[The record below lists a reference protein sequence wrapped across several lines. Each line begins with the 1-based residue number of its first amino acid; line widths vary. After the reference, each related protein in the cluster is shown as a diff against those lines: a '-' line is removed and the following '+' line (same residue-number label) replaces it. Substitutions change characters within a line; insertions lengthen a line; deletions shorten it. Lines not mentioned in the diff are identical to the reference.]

1 MEKISLV
8 IPVYN
13 EAGNIQQLIGQVNQ
27 AFRGHDFEYETIVVD
42 DGSNDDTVARV
53 KELNDQRVCLIQL
66 KRNYGQC
73 PAIKA
78 GIDYSTG
85 DYIATID
92 GDLQNDPADL
102 VEMLRI
108 LQNEPF
114 DVVTGIRKKRKDQ
127 MFLRKIPSLIANSM
141 IRTITGTD
149 IVDNGCAI
157 KLFKRQMVKDIPLY
171 GELHRFI
178 AILAIYEGAK
188 VKQIDVKHYPRTNGV
203 SKYGLSRTFK
213 VLSDLVLL
221 QFYRKY
227 AQKPMYYFGKF
238 GFLLTISGTL
248 ILFYLLIIKILGHD
262 IWGKPLIFLGVLLL
276 LAGLQV
282 ITSGIILDY
291 IMRTYF
297 ESQNKK
303 PYGIKDIYTRKLSLR
318 IPMVG
323 TNDTQKQ
330 RLNNSF

>member
-1 MEKISLV
+1 MEKISLI

-13 EAGNIQQLIGQVNQ
+13 EAENIQPLIRQTNT
-27 AFRGHDFEYETIVVD
+27 AFAGHDFEYEIIVVD
-42 DGSNDDTVARV
+42 DGSIDDTVSRV
-53 KELNDQRVCLIQL
+53 KELNDPRVSLIQL
-66 KRNYGQC
+66 RRNYGQC

-92 GDLQNDPADL
+92 GDMQNDPSDL
-102 VEMLRI
+102 IEMLQI
-108 LQNEPF
+108 LRLEPF

-127 MFLRKIPSLIANSM
+127 MFLRKIPSMIANSL
-141 IRTITGTD
+141 IRKITGTG

-157 KLFKRQMVKDIPLY
+157 KLFKRHTISDIPLY

-188 VKQIDVKHYPRTNGV
+188 IKQIDVKHYPRTNGV

-213 VLSDLVLL
+213 VLSDLILL

-238 GFLLTISGTL
+238 GFLLSITGTL
-248 ILFYLLIIKILGHD
+248 ILLYLLVIKLLGHD

-303 PYGIKDIYTRKLSLR
+303 PYTVKNTAS
-318 IPMVG
+318 
-323 TNDTQKQ
+323 TN
-330 RLNNSF
+330 

>member
-13 EAGNIQQLIGQVNQ
+13 EGENIQLLIGQVNE
-27 AFRGHDFEYETIVVD
+27 AFAGQPFEYEIVVVD
-42 DGSNDDTVARV
+42 DGSKDDTVSRV
-53 KELNDQRVCLIQL
+53 KSLNDPHVMLIEL

-78 GIDYSTG
+78 GIDHSTG

-102 VEMLRI
+102 VAMFNI
-108 LQNEPF
+108 LQTESY
-114 DVVTGIRKKRKDQ
+114 DVVTGIRRKRKDQ
-127 MFLRKIPSLIANSM
+127 MILRKVPSKIANAL
-141 IRTITGTD
+141 IRKITGTD

-157 KLFKRQMVKDIPLY
+157 KLFRADAIKDLPLY

-178 AILAIYEGAK
+178 VILSIFEGAR
-188 VKQIDVKHYPRTNGV
+188 VKQIDVNHSPRINGV

-213 VLSDLVLL
+213 VLSDLILM

-227 AQKPMYYFGKF
+227 AQKPMYYFGRI
-238 GFLLTISGTL
+238 GFSLTAIGTL
-248 ILFYLLIIKILGHD
+248 ILGYLFVQKLAGHD
-262 IWGKPLIFLGVLLL
+262 IWGKPLIFVGVLFW

-282 ITSGIILDY
+282 VTSGVILDY
-291 IMRTYF
+291 LMRTYF

-303 PYGIKDIYTRKLSLR
+303 PYGIKKAKS
-318 IPMVG
+318 
-323 TNDTQKQ
+323 K
-330 RLNNSF
+330 